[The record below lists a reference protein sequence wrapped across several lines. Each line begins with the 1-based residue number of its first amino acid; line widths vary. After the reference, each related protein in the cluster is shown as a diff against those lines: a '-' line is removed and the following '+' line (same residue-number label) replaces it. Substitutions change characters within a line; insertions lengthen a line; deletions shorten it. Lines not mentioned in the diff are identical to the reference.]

1 MIAVIGGSGL
11 TRLPELS
18 ITQRRIVRTP
28 YGLTSSPLLFGTLGS
43 RSIVFLA
50 RHGLNHSLAP
60 HEINYRANIWA
71 LHSIEAEAVV
81 SVSSVA
87 ALNDACEP
95 GSLVVP
101 DDLVDYTFGR
111 RSTFFEG
118 RNQEVVHTDF
128 SEPYDNNLRQALLDH
143 AAVHNTPV
151 YSRAVYGCLQGPRLP
166 TRAEARRY
174 RNDGIDIIGMT
185 GMPEAVLARELGLP
199 YAHLCGVT
207 GIGCISHNPKLAAS
221 CDSNSRKA
229 IEKIRRLLVDL

>member
-11 TRLPELS
+11 TRLPELN
-18 ITQRRIVRTP
+18 ITERRIVRTP

-43 RSIVFLA
+43 RSIAFLA

-71 LHSIEAEAVV
+71 LHSVGAEAVV

-87 ALNDACEP
+87 ALSESYEP

-111 RSTFFEG
+111 HSTFFEG
-118 RNQEVVHTDF
+118 REQAVVHTDF
-128 SEPYDNNLRQALLDH
+128 SYPYGETLRQALLEH
-143 AAVHNTPV
+143 AGKHGTPV
-151 YSRAVYGCLQGPRLP
+151 CDRAVYGCLQGPRMP
-166 TRAEARRY
+166 TRAEVRRY
-174 RNDGIDIIGMT
+174 RNDGVDIIGMT
-185 GMPEAVLARELGLP
+185 GMPEAVLARELDLP

-207 GIGCISHNPKLAAS
+207 GIACMNG
-221 CDSNSRKA
+221 SREEACNLDDLHA
-229 IEKIRRLLVDL
+229 IEKIRSLLVDL